1 MPVLAFGMKF
11 NFGHRMTF
19 LLLALSLFCTF
30 AGCSKSPETTPQTK
44 PVTPLSPLQETKLMA
59 ENGVATAQFSL
70 SLRSFFGIGMKEDQ
84 VEGVKWLR
92 KAAEQD
98 HLEAQNSLGL
108 TYAQGNGVAK
118 DWVEAVK
125 WYRKAAEQN
134 YAKAQYNLATSYHSK
149 NTNGGAQKNDAE
161 AIKWY
166 RKAAEQNHARAQNN
180 LATMYAR
187 GEGVAKDQVESVKWL
202 RKAAEQDHVLAQF
215 NLGLAYSYGGG
226 VAKDMV
232 EALKWLR
239 KAAEQDHANSQYILG
254 IMYARGKGV
263 ATNGV
268 EAAKWF
274 RKAAEQGDPDAQIQ
288 LGAIYGQV
296 TNLVEMYGWLNLVAN
311 SNPKAAELRDLFDTA
326 MTSTQI
332 LAAQKRSDELREI
345 ISDKKQSKLKALA
358 VSQQIKN
365 NERGI
370 FEDTKFKAE
379 KNDPFAQ
386 FALGLMYKDGKG
398 EDQDYVEAVKW
409 FRKAAEQNDAKA
421 QYFLGGMY
429 ENGRGVDKDYVE
441 AYGWYNLASKTD
453 VYTANNRDELAKVMT
468 PQQIAAA
475 QKRTEE
481 MQALVE
487 AKKK

>member
-70 SLRSFFGIGMKEDQ
+70 SLRFFFGIGMKEDQ

-118 DWVEAVK
+118 DWVEAV
-125 WYRKAAEQN
+125 
-134 YAKAQYNLATSYHSK
+134 
-149 NTNGGAQKNDAE
+149 
-161 AIKWY
+161 KWY